1 MLLALTYL
9 EGLVKRITTFLRG
22 KYSDKQIYQLVN
34 FKWNTMVLDNFAKI
48 LKKGRSYKNEEKEKE
63 KNVDQTK
70 IPKK

>member
-34 FKWNTMVLDNFAKI
+34 FKLNAMVLENFAKI